1 MNRELLEAQLS
12 ELPLYIYDFIDPQ
25 ELEFSDRIRWICQN
39 ECAMYGKSWACPPGV
54 GSVESCQKKCLS
66 YQNCLLVSSIV
77 EVADIADMEETLA
90 TRPGHEALTEQVAQ
104 LLRDQGENLYILSTE
119 ACSICQRCA
128 ILDGQPCRFPEKM
141 HPCVESHGINVV
153 PVLEKLGLDFQFG
166 CNVGTWIS
174 LLLF

>member
-12 ELPLYIYDFIDPQ
+12 ELPLYIYDFIDPK

-54 GSVESCQKKCLS
+54 GSVESCKAKCLS
-66 YQNCLLVSSIV
+66 YKNCLLISSIV

-104 LLRDQGENLYILSTE
+104 LLIDQGEKPYILSTE

-166 CNVGTWIS
+166 CNVVTWI
-174 LLLF
+174 

>member
-12 ELPLYIYDFIDPQ
+12 ELPLYIYDFIDPK

-54 GSVESCQKKCLS
+54 GSVESCKAKCLS
-66 YQNCLLVSSIV
+66 YKNCLLVSSIV

-104 LLRDQGENLYILSTE
+104 LLRDQGENPYILSTE

-166 CNVGTWIS
+166 CNVVTWLS
-174 LLLF
+174 LLLY